1 MWQLSTYTRYGIKAM
16 CALGRH
22 YGCKPV
28 PVRDLAKTEAIP
40 RQFLHRILWSLKE
53 ARLVHS
59 KRGPGG
65 GYVLTKPP
73 DQVTIAT
80 VLRLID
86 GPLEPLDCAT
96 GSGCLYCKDPETC
109 GLRLTGLDLKAALTQ
124 ILERITLTDLATK
137 APVP

>member
-1 MWQLSTYTRYGIKAM
+1 MWQLSRYTRYSIKAM

-28 PVRDLAKTEAIP
+28 PVRDLAVKEAIP

-53 ARLVHS
+53 ARMVQS

-65 GYVLTKPP
+65 GYVLAKPP
-73 DQVTIAT
+73 DQVTVAA

-96 GSGCLYCKDPETC
+96 DAGCRCCKNPEAC
-109 GLRLTGLDLKAALTQ
+109 FLRIAG
-124 ILERITLTDLATK
+124 
-137 APVP
+137 